1 MKKDELLSKGLTEE
15 QIQFVMAENG
25 KDIQRE
31 KEKISAMEAERDNYK
46 EQLATAQEALKGFE
60 GIDVNELN
68 EKIKDL
74 ARQLTDKD
82 NEYRAKLADME
93 FDSFITEAIKKSG
106 AKSDKAVKAF
116 LDLESLKAS
125 KNRDSDLNAAI
136 EAVKKENDY
145 LFTTEDTSK
154 PTFVKPATGSPTGG
168 GMDKIRAAMGLPV
181 SEK

>member
-31 KEKISAMEAERDNYK
+31 KDKISAMEAERDNYK
-46 EQLATAQEALKGFE
+46 DQLTTAQEALKGFE

-74 ARQLTDKD
+74 AKQLTDKD
-82 NEYRAKLADME
+82 NEYQAKLADME
-93 FDSFITEAIKKSG
+93 FDSFLTDAIKKSG

-116 LDLESLKAS
+116 LDIDALKAS
-125 KNRDSDLNAAI
+125 KNRDSDLSLAI

-145 LFTTEDTSK
+145 LFTTEDPGK
-154 PTFVKPATGSPTGG
+154 PTFVKPSAGSPTSG
-168 GMDKIRAAMGLPV
+168 GMDKIRAAMGLPIL
-181 SEK
+181 EK